1 MSQTTTAFDT
11 AMRARIVAALAM
23 ALQEH
28 YVFPDLAQKMAGD
41 LEARQQRGEYD
52 HAGSAAEFCAAL
64 TAHLRE
70 ISGDK
75 HLRVHYSSDRVVD
88 PEAEAPDDGAE
99 QQRYMMYRNFGIERV
114 ERLAGNVGYLN
125 LTGFYPAVDGGQ
137 AAIAA
142 MGLLAHTNALI
153 VDLRANGGGDPGMV
167 ALFASYL
174 FDEPT
179 HLNDLY
185 SRERDSTQHFWTLPF
200 VPGPRFGGAK
210 PVYVL
215 VSSRTGS
222 GAEEYAYDLQ
232 TQKRATIVGETT
244 AVAAHPGGAFALE
257 ANFGVFIATDRAIN
271 PITGTDWEGTGVIP
285 DIAVRAAEALDVAHA
300 AALRAILEQT
310 APSLEGSLA
319 AMLTRPGPAQALHD
333 EAREALERLEARQG
347 DSAARK

>member
-1 MSQTTTAFDT
+1 MTQTTTAVDT
-11 AMRARIVAALAM
+11 AMRARIVAALAT

-28 YVFPDLAQKMAGD
+28 YVFPDVAQKMAGD

-52 HAGSAAEFCAAL
+52 YAGSAAEFCAAL

-75 HLRVHYSSDRVVD
+75 HLRVLYSSDRVVD

-125 LTGFYPAVDGGQ
+125 LTGFYPAVAGGQ

-200 VPGPRFGGAK
+200 VPGPRFGGA
-210 PVYVL
+210 
-215 VSSRTGS
+215 
-222 GAEEYAYDLQ
+222 
-232 TQKRATIVGETT
+232 
-244 AVAAHPGGAFALE
+244 FALE
-257 ANFGVFIATDRAIN
+257 ANFGVFIATGRAIN
-271 PITGTDWEGTGVIP
+271 PITGTDWEGTGIIP
-285 DIAVRAAEALDVAHA
+285 DIAVRATEALDVAHA

-319 AMLTRPGPAQALHD
+319 AMLTRSGPAQALHD

-347 DSAARK
+347 DGAERK